1 MVSSGCYISIVAAVY
16 VLNMLRRSHQ
26 IEAFVADIV
35 TQDENALK
43 EIATLKTSM
52 QSKQPSNV
60 KAESL

>member
-26 IEAFVADIV
+26 IETFVADIV

-52 QSKQPSNV
+52 QSKHPSNV